1 MINENSKL
9 LIEQFGSHIR
19 KLRLAKNLTYRKLAT
34 QCNIDYSN
42 LRRIEQG
49 KLNVTLVTIHELAKG
64 LEISVSDLFIYERP
78 D

>member
-19 KLRLAKNLTYRKLAT
+19 KLRLAKKLTYRKMAT
-34 QCNIDYSN
+34 LCNIDYSN
-42 LRRIEQG
+42 LKRIEQG

-64 LEISVSDLFIYERP
+64 LEMPVSDLFKY
-78 D
+78 DMQ